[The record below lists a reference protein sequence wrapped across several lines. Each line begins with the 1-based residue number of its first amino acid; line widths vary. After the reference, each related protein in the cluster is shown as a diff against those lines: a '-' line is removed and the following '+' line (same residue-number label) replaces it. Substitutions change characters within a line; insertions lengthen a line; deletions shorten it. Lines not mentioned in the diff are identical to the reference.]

1 MLHEELKNHADEI
14 QKLHLR
20 DLFEQN
26 PNRFKDF
33 HLTFNDFILD
43 YSKNRIT
50 GETMRLLMELARQ
63 AHLSE
68 MIDAMFTGQRINTTE
83 NRPVL
88 HIALRNRDNRPIY
101 VDNADVMPA
110 INAVLEQM
118 HVFSDAVRN
127 GSWKGA
133 NGKRIKDIVNIGI
146 GGSDLGPCMA
156 VEALK
161 HYQTPDLKFHFV
173 SNVDGTDIVEH
184 LRQCN
189 PETTLFI
196 ISSKTFTTQETLM
209 NANTAKNWLVDA
221 LGQEAVSKHFVA
233 VSTNKKAVTDFG
245 INPDNMFVFWDFVGG
260 RYSMWSAIGLSIML
274 SIGYE
279 GFTQL
284 LQGAFE
290 MDMHFWQTPF
300 EKNMPVILGLLGVW
314 YTDYLNAESI
324 AILPYDQYLHRL
336 PAYLQQLD
344 MESNGKR
351 VHKNG
356 TLVHTM
362 TGPVLFGASGTNGQ
376 HSFYQLIHQGT
387 HLIPC
392 DFIAPICSLNEVGE
406 HQDVLL
412 ANFVAQTE
420 ALMRGKTSAELR
432 KEGVEESL
440 IPFKTFPGNRP
451 SNSLLFKQLTPK
463 TLGTLIALYEHKV
476 FVQGIIWNIDSF
488 DQWGVELGKQLA
500 KVVLPEL
507 KNKQAP
513 LAHDASTNALIE
525 IIRKARA

>member
-63 AHLSE
+63 AHLNE

-173 SNVDGTDIVEH
+173 SNVVNQTSKKSS
-184 LRQCN
+184 QC
-189 PETTLFI
+189 I
-196 ISSKTFTTQETLM
+196 IE
-209 NANTAKNWLVDA
+209 
-221 LGQEAVSKHFVA
+221 
-233 VSTNKKAVTDFG
+233 
-245 INPDNMFVFWDFVGG
+245 
-260 RYSMWSAIGLSIML
+260 
-274 SIGYE
+274 
-279 GFTQL
+279 
-284 LQGAFE
+284 
-290 MDMHFWQTPF
+290 
-300 EKNMPVILGLLGVW
+300 
-314 YTDYLNAESI
+314 
-324 AILPYDQYLHRL
+324 
-336 PAYLQQLD
+336 
-344 MESNGKR
+344 
-351 VHKNG
+351 
-356 TLVHTM
+356 
-362 TGPVLFGASGTNGQ
+362 
-376 HSFYQLIHQGT
+376 
-387 HLIPC
+387 
-392 DFIAPICSLNEVGE
+392 
-406 HQDVLL
+406 
-412 ANFVAQTE
+412 
-420 ALMRGKTSAELR
+420 
-432 KEGVEESL
+432 
-440 IPFKTFPGNRP
+440 
-451 SNSLLFKQLTPK
+451 
-463 TLGTLIALYEHKV
+463 
-476 FVQGIIWNIDSF
+476 NI
-488 DQWGVELGKQLA
+488 
-500 KVVLPEL
+500 
-507 KNKQAP
+507 
-513 LAHDASTNALIE
+513 
-525 IIRKARA
+525 